1 MTTQEA
7 RNIASS
13 HLSEKRMFHSEC
25 VARCAVELAVRNG
38 ADPEKAEIAG
48 LLHDIMKEEPDD
60 VLLKWINGFDIMQ
73 DDYFSACKPIWH
85 SFAGAAYACKVFSL
99 TDDICDAIYYHTC
112 GKAHMSP
119 LEECIFLADYISD
132 DRTFPGSQQV
142 REIAKKDIKL
152 AIFTALQNMISHLV
166 EQGRVV
172 MPLSLEAY
180 NYYASLTSM
189 NKD

>member
-1 MTTQEA
+1 
-7 RNIASS
+7 
-13 HLSEKRMFHSEC
+13 
-25 VARCAVELAVRNG
+25 
-38 ADPEKAEIAG
+38 
-48 LLHDIMKEEPDD
+48 
-60 VLLKWINGFDIMQ
+60 
-73 DDYFSACKPIWH
+73 
-85 SFAGAAYACKVFSL
+85 
-99 TDDICDAIYYHTC
+99 
-112 GKAHMSP
+112 MSP

-142 REIAKKDIKL
+142 REIADKDIKL